1 MYVKNLIRSNRPQK
15 DVPYAT
21 MDRITLSMLVKC
33 AEHELRLRQTVYPRR
48 IATGHMS
55 LQKAKHEIEC
65 MRRIVDILK
74 EMEAEHARK
83 LGLSA

>member
-1 MYVKNLIRSNRPQK
+1 
-15 DVPYAT
+15 
-21 MDRITLSMLVKC
+21 MDRITISMLVKC
-33 AEHELRLRQTVYPRR
+33 AERELRLRQTTYPHR
-48 IATGHMS
+48 IAIGHMS
-55 LQKAKHEIEC
+55 LQKARQEMEC